1 MLQDFSREFAA
12 IVPTVVYTGICN
24 WLCDI
29 QAPDM
34 QLGASG
40 APSNNWQAL
49 PGLSGIQCTA
59 PPQSTARI
67 LAGEQKA
74 LEEIISTAPKHVW
87 LAGYYP
93 GIAAQRMLSEVRMML
108 YQNDQTVDQ
117 AIPHEVMGA
126 ESDSQRLMTRCEV
139 RTVTV

>member
-12 IVPTVVYTGICN
+12 IVPTVVYTGICD

-34 QLGASG
+34 QSGPSG
-40 APSNNWQAL
+40 APSNNWVAL
-49 PGLSGIQCTA
+49 PGLTGIQCSA
-59 PPQSTARI
+59 PPQSTSRV

-74 LEEIISTAPKHVW
+74 LEEIISTSPKHVW

-93 GIAAQRMLSEVRMML
+93 GIAAQRMLSEVRMVL
-108 YQNDQTVDQ
+108 YQDDQTVD
-117 AIPHEVMGA
+117 AGIPHEVMGA
-126 ESDSQRLMTRCEV
+126 ESDSQRLSTRCEV